1 MRLRFAV
8 GFAVLA
14 QGIAGGCAEQTT
26 DGFGNLPDDERND
39 RFVGA
44 IRDAG
49 YRCETVIDVMAVQGG
64 RMGWRVVCN
73 DALVYLASL
82 DAADAIDVEPVPYG
96 DPRVAPNTLLNQQL
110 QRRELEQ
117 QRQRQR

>member
-26 DGFGNLPDDERND
+26 DGFGNLSDDERND

-96 DPRVAPNTLLNQQL
+96 DPRVAPQN
-110 QRRELEQ
+110 RELEQ